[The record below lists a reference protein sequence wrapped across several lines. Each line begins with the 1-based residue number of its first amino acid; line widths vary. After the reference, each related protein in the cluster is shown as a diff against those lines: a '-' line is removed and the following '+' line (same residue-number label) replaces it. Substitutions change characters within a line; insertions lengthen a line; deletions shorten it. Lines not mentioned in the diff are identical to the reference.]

1 MITDVSRVPYPA
13 GRGRCPFDPP
23 PEYGAWRAG
32 EPVTAVVLPSG
43 RTAWLV
49 TRHAEARAALRDP
62 ALRSDS
68 RLPGYPLLGTAVESP
83 PFNSTFI
90 MLDGP
95 EHASIRRMLI
105 GEFTPGRVAALA
117 PRIQELADDLAD
129 RMRPGDDLVSRFAQP
144 LASQTICTVLGVPY
158 TAHDEFERHVA
169 AATDHTVGPEGKAE
183 AAAALLGMLA
193 ELIETRRHTP
203 RDDLVSRLLS
213 ANADRLTPDELLH
226 TVALVLGAGV
236 DTTAHMIGLSAA
248 VLLRDPALVA
258 ELRRDPELVGNA
270 VEELLRHQTIVQ
282 LGLCRVA
289 VADTSIGGVRV
300 RAGDGVIVSV
310 QAANRDPDAF
320 PRADDPEL
328 RRREARRHL
337 AFGYGVH
344 QCLGQSLA
352 RAQLRVAVSTVV
364 TRFGSARIAATDDEL
379 RFTDAMDFYGL
390 RELVLT
396 W

>member
-1 MITDVSRVPYPA
+1 MISRSPYPA
-13 GRGRCPFDPP
+13 ARGRCPFDPP
-23 PEYGAWRAG
+23 PEYGVWRDR

-43 RTAWLV
+43 GTAWLV
-49 TRHAEARAALRDP
+49 TRYAEARAALRDP

-90 MLDGP
+90 MLDGA
-95 EHASIRRMLI
+95 EHASVRRMLVA
-105 GEFTPGRVAALA
+105 EFAPGRVAALV
-117 PRIQELADDLAD
+117 PRIQELADGLAD
-129 RMRPGDDLVSRFAQP
+129 RMVPGADLVSGFAQP

-158 TAHDEFERHVA
+158 TAHDEFERHIA
-169 AATDHTVGPEGKAE
+169 AVTDHSVTPAGKAE
-183 AAAALLGMLA
+183 AAGALLGMLA
-193 ELIETRRHTP
+193 ELIGKRRHTP
-203 RDDLVSRLLS
+203 RDDLVSRLVA
-213 ANADRLTPDELLH
+213 ANAGRLTPDELLH

-236 DTTAHMIGLSAA
+236 DTTANMIGLSAA
-248 VLLRDPALVA
+248 LLLRNPAWVA
-258 ELRRDPELVGNA
+258 ELRRDPELVTNA

-300 RAGDGVIVSV
+300 RAGEGVIVSV
-310 QAANRDPDAF
+310 QAANRDPALF
-320 PRADDPEL
+320 ADDLDL
-328 RRREARRHL
+328 RRPEARRHL

-364 TRFGSARIAATDDEL
+364 SRFGSARLAGNEL
-379 RFTDAMDFYGL
+379 RHTDAMDFYGL

>member
-1 MITDVSRVPYPA
+1 MITYPVA
-13 GRGRCPFDPP
+13 RGRCPFDPP
-23 PEYGAWRAG
+23 PEYGVWRAR

-43 RTAWLV
+43 RPAWLV

-95 EHASIRRMLI
+95 EHTAVRRMLVA
-105 GEFTPGRVAALA
+105 EFTPARVAALT
-117 PRIQELADDLAD
+117 PRIQELADGLAD
-129 RMRPGDDLVSRFAQP
+129 RMRPGADLVSEFAQP
-144 LASQTICTVLGVPY
+144 LASQTICAVLGVPY
-158 TAHDEFERHVA
+158 AAHDDFERHIA
-169 AATDHTVGPEGKAE
+169 AATDHTVSAEGKAE
-183 AAAALLGMLA
+183 AATALLAMLA
-193 ELIETRRHTP
+193 ELIEQRRHDP
-203 RDDLVSRLLS
+203 RDDLISRLVE
-213 ANADRLTPDELLH
+213 ANAGRLTSDELLH

-248 VLLRDPALVA
+248 QLLRDPALLA
-258 ELRRDPELVGNA
+258 ALRQEPLLVDNT

-282 LGLCRVA
+282 MGLCRVA
-289 VADTSIGGVRV
+289 VADTVIGGVPV

-320 PRADDPEL
+320 AGADDLEP
-328 RRREARRHL
+328 RRPEARRHL

-344 QCLGQSLA
+344 QCLGQTLA
-352 RAQLRVAVSTVV
+352 RAQLRIAVSTVV
-364 TRFGSARIAATDDEL
+364 TRFGSARIAGEPRL
-379 RFTDAMDFYGL
+379 TDAMDFFGL
-390 RELVLT
+390 HELVLT